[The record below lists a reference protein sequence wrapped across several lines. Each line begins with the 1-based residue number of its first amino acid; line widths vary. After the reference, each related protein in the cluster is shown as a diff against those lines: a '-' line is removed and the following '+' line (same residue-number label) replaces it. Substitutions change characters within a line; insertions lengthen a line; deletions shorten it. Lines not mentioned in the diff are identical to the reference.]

1 MPRSRQTNRLATID
15 RLPGPALR
23 QSPWKTRWPIAL
35 LLLAVLATYW
45 PVCTA
50 DFVNWDDTL
59 LLARN
64 PLLNPATL
72 HSLRI
77 WWTQGSFDLFEPV
90 TWMTRAGITLIA
102 RVREDPTTHISLNP
116 YIYHSFNLLLHTLNT
131 LIVFH
136 LLKRIGMRT
145 WPACAGALVFALHP
159 LQVEPVAWV
168 TSIKDVLFGFFSLLA
183 IWRYLVSL
191 GTPQEQKTGSARRR
205 GYAVAS
211 FLYLVAILAKVMAA
225 VDPII
230 VLILVRLVWNRIPRR
245 VWKEVA
251 PWMLLAA
258 AMLIITRFVQPG
270 SRLTPVALWK
280 RPLVAT
286 DALAFYLWKVVFPF
300 HMAIDY
306 GRTPAR
312 IFEQGWAWWTW
323 IAPVVLLV
331 LLWKIRRAFPAVAAG
346 ACIFIVSVG
355 PVLGLSP
362 FIFQKYSTVA
372 DRYTYLA
379 MFGVALCAADAVNRL
394 PRRAAV
400 WAILPVTILGISSW
414 RDTWHWRDSWALMN
428 YALQMNPRSYC
439 AYGNLAAWHLENG
452 NYDAALQD
460 ARQSIAIKSD
470 EDPSLRTL
478 CKALA
483 AQGRSREAIATLRE
497 AAGHNP
503 AAGPIAADLSG
514 SMGTLGRLDDAMAFG
529 RLAVELAPGLALSH
543 ANLGSALVTRG
554 KLDEAK
560 VELEKAIALQ
570 PGDVTAQCNL
580 AYILAKK
587 GQTNEAIEHFRAAL
601 RVDPDC
607 QAAKLGISAIQSAGV
622 LPSPPSMPREKMRDN
637 KIRGLSS

>member
-15 RLPGPALR
+15 RLPKPALR
-23 QSPWKTRWPIAL
+23 QSAWKRRWPIAL
-35 LLLAVLATYW
+35 LLLAVVATYW
-45 PVCTA
+45 PICTA

-72 HSLRI
+72 HSVRI

-102 RVREDPTTHISLNP
+102 RVPEDPTTHISLNP
-116 YIYHSFNLLLHTLNT
+116 YIYHSFNLLLHALNT
-131 LIVFH
+131 LIAFQ
-136 LLKRIGMRT
+136 LLMRLGMRI
-145 WPACAGALVFALHP
+145 WPACAGAMVFALHP

-168 TSIKDVLFGFFSLLA
+168 TSIKDVLFGFFSLGA
-183 IWRYLVSL
+183 IWRYLVCL
-191 GTPQEQKTGSARRR
+191 GTPEEEKTGSAHRR
-205 GYAVAS
+205 GYALAT

-225 VDPII
+225 VVPIV
-230 VLILVRLVWNRIPRR
+230 VLILVRLVWGRIPRR
-245 VWKEVA
+245 VWKEMA
-251 PWMLLAA
+251 PWMLLAI
-258 AMLIITRFVQPG
+258 AMLIITRVVQPG
-270 SRLTPVALWK
+270 SGLTPVALWK

-286 DALAFYLWKVVFPF
+286 DALAFCLWKVVFPF
-300 HMAIDY
+300 HMTIDY

-323 IAPVVLLV
+323 IAPAVLLV
-331 LLWKIRRAFPAVAAG
+331 LLWKIRRSFPAVVAG
-346 ACIFIVSVG
+346 ACIFIVSVA

-379 MFGVALCAADAVNRL
+379 MFGVALCAADVVNRL

-400 WAILPVTILGISSW
+400 WALVPMAILGISSW
-414 RDTWHWRDSWALMN
+414 RQTWHWRDSWALMN
-428 YALQMNPRSYC
+428 YALRMNPRSYC

-452 NYDAALQD
+452 NYDAAIQC

-483 AQGRSREAIATLRE
+483 EQGRTSEVIATLRE

-514 SMGTLGRLDDAMAFG
+514 SMGMLGRLDEAMAFG

-543 ANLGSALVTRG
+543 ANLGSVLVTRG

-570 PGDVTAQCNL
+570 PADVTAQCNL
-580 AYILAKK
+580 AYVLAKK
-587 GQTNEAIEHFRAAL
+587 GQTDGAIEHFRAAL
-601 RVDPDC
+601 RIDPDC
-607 QAAKLGISAIQSAGV
+607 QAAKLGIDAIETAGGAV
-622 LPSPPSMPREKMRDN
+622 
-637 KIRGLSS
+637 RGR